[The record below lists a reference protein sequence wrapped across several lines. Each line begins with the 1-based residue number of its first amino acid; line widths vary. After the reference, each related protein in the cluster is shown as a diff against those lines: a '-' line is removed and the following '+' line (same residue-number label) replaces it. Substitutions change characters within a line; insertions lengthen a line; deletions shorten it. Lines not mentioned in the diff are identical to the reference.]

1 MERREFLRTLVGG
14 VSLSALDWDSLP
26 RGKGGTG
33 DRYDAVIIGAGLG
46 GLSCAA
52 AFARQGFRP
61 LVLERQDKPGGY
73 ATTFSRPGGF
83 TFDASLHSTTVGERN
98 GVLNQIPGV
107 PEITDVKFVLLPS
120 LYRAVYPE
128 HTIIVP
134 QKNVAGY
141 MEILCSLFPGER
153 QGIMDLFGDMKGL
166 SQDVEKFSRGNID
179 MARFQ
184 EDAPVLSRCFSLTW
198 GQMMD
203 FRLRDPKLKGIL
215 SSLWG
220 YFGLPPSRLSCF
232 YYALPLMGYLQ
243 SGGCYPA
250 GRSQAMSNAIVRF
263 IESRGGNVLLNTG
276 VKEILTGEG
285 TARGVRTDDG
295 REFLAKAVV
304 SNVSTHE
311 TFRTM
316 LNQPDFLKEYLGN
329 LDRYSVS
336 LSCFQVFLG
345 LKTDLVKAAGIA
357 DSEIFFNTGYDHE
370 RSYASA
376 VKADLEG
383 GPYGLTLYDNVYSG
397 YSPAG
402 KNTVNIMVLQGYDH
416 WKEYE
421 SDYFK
426 GKKEAYRLEKERMA
440 AILIRNVEET
450 LLPGLSGAVEVME
463 IGTPLTN
470 VRYTGNYRGAIYGWD
485 QTVDNSGN
493 RRLGHGTPLKNL
505 YLAGAWTRPG
515 HGYPA
520 VLSSGVECFGE
531 IMKSW

>member
-1 MERREFLRTLVGG
+1 
-14 VSLSALDWDSLP
+14 
-26 RGKGGTG
+26 
-33 DRYDAVIIGAGLG
+33 
-46 GLSCAA
+46 
-52 AFARQGFRP
+52 
-61 LVLERQDKPGGY
+61 
-73 ATTFSRPGGF
+73 
-83 TFDASLHSTTVGERN
+83 
-98 GVLNQIPGV
+98 
-107 PEITDVKFVLLPS
+107 
-120 LYRAVYPE
+120 
-128 HTIIVP
+128 
-134 QKNVAGY
+134 
-141 MEILCSLFPGER
+141 
-153 QGIMDLFGDMKGL
+153 
-166 SQDVEKFSRGNID
+166 
-179 MARFQ
+179 
-184 EDAPVLSRCFSLTW
+184 
-198 GQMMD
+198 MMD
-203 FRLRDPKLKGIL
+203 ARLRDPKLKGIL

-250 GRSQAMSNAIVRF
+250 GRSQTISDAIVRF
-263 IESRGGNVLLNTG
+263 IESHGGKVLLNTG

-295 REFLAKAVV
+295 REFLARAVV
-304 SNVSTHE
+304 SNVSAHE

-316 LNQPDFLKEYLGN
+316 LNQPDVLKEYLGK

-345 LKTDLVKAAGIA
+345 LKTDLVKSAGA
-357 DSEIFFNTGYDHE
+357 VDSELFFNTGYDHE
-370 RSYASA
+370 QSYASA
-376 VKADLEG
+376 LRADVEDG
-383 GPYGLTLYDNVYSG
+383 GYGLTLYDNVYAG
-397 YSPAG
+397 YSPPG

-426 GKKEAYRLEKERMA
+426 GNKDAYRLEKERMA
-440 AILIRNVEET
+440 AVLIRKVEGT
-450 LLPGLSGAVEVME
+450 LLPGLSRAVEVME

-493 RRLGHGTPLKNL
+493 RRLGHGTPVKNL

-520 VLSSGVECFGE
+520 VLWSGVECFGE